1 VKRREKRKLTWY
13 ECNPIP
19 RAPPTRM
26 ILTDRVPKVSNLLY
40 PHGKVSLGCLRDI
53 RQVANVTKSC
63 SLAMTRSRQE
73 KGTYTK

>member
-1 VKRREKRKLTWY
+1 VKRREEKKLTWY

-26 ILTDRVPKVSNLLY
+26 ILTDRVPNVSNLLY

-53 RQVANVTKSC
+53 RQVANVTKSY
-63 SLAMTRSRQE
+63 SSAT
-73 KGTYTK
+73 T